1 MPELAEV
8 MIMSEYINNVTKGKI
23 FKSVKKSKVTKVK
36 TQIKLH
42 KTLANGFSIKAESS
56 GKGLTLILFTSRD
69 ELKISVAMG
78 MTGNWA
84 YVPSNEIPKHAHL
97 MFNTTDG
104 HTLCLVDVRR
114 FAKWKVGEDVK
125 RGPCP
130 VKEHTSFR
138 IKVMS
143 AVVNPKPSKLF
154 EKPICEVLMDQKYF
168 NGIGNY
174 LRAEILYRL
183 NINPFMSAK
192 EAITKYHSELLTLC
206 KEIPEEAYVIG
217 GGELKD
223 WENPYNRGYGRGRI
237 NKRMKS
243 DIPHNFRDWLQ
254 CYQKGLSIED
264 SKGRKFW
271 FNKKYQKYSNIYLN
285 N

>member
-8 MIMSEYINNVTKGKI
+8 MIMSEYINTVTKGKV
-23 FKSVKKSKVTKVK
+23 FKSVQKSKVTKVK

-42 KTLANGFSIKAESS
+42 KTLSGGFSIKAESK

-84 YVPSNEIPKHAHL
+84 FVPTSEIPKHSHL
-97 MFNTTDG
+97 MFHTTDG

-114 FAKWKVGEDVK
+114 FAKWKLGEDNK

-130 VKEHTSFR
+130 VKEHDKFFV
-138 IKVMS
+138 KVCT
-143 AVVNPKPSKLF
+143 AIENNVKLF
-154 EKPICEVLMDQKYF
+154 DKPICEVLMDQKYF

-174 LRAEILYRL
+174 LRAEILYRAGV
-183 NINPFMSAK
+183 NPFVPAGSARSSHPDIL
-192 EAITKYHSELLTLC
+192 ELC

-237 NKRMKS
+237 NRKMKK

-254 CYQKGLSIED
+254 CYQKGLSVED

-271 FNKKYQKYSNIYLN
+271 FDKKYQKSCNIYKKN
-285 N
+285 IE